1 MTSLHFNS
9 VFPWWLVAI
18 VAVVGAVL
26 LGRWYW
32 REARYVASPWC
43 WLLPALRSFAFL
55 LIVLMLAGP
64 SLHHRTYEG
73 EMSRVRVLLDLSRS
87 MAISDQPSP
96 AIDNSQISTE
106 ASEQVP
112 RPRIEIVKEWLLGDA
127 SMEADALKGWL
138 GRQSGQHRVELYSVA
153 DVDSRKQTAESN
165 LLWDSAKG
173 MSEDRGVTL
182 IADGQ
187 VSKLGEGVASQIE
200 AKPAAL
206 ILISDGQNNDGMSLA
221 RAAEQASVAK
231 VPVFAIGVG
240 PVREPDD
247 LGILRIEHS
256 QRVFRTDLVRGA
268 LEVKESIPRGTP
280 YRVKVK
286 HLEKV
291 VWEKDFDS
299 ENQGVRRIEFEIP
312 AESLVDAAKSNLNR
326 SSENATLP
334 IDLSFDIET
343 NATEVSTEN
352 NHGETTLWG
361 VNRQSRILMLD
372 RRGGW
377 EPRYIKNALTRDI
390 AWDVD
395 FSIGQP
401 KLDANVLPKTRN
413 LLFEYDLILMTV
425 ETISILNEEQQNW
438 IRDFVAESGGGLI
451 LIDSKNNLTVPS
463 IQDPLLDLMP
473 VRSLTQPKQPKL
485 TKLFIASNAADQ
497 VAMQLA
503 ADTPSSQALWQ
514 SLQVPRSIR
523 ECELSPGSEALLES
537 SEEASDSKQVL
548 LATKLYGQGRV
559 VYMNHDESWR
569 WRYGVADIYH
579 QRFWNQMCNW
589 TMRTPFAVNET
600 FASLDAGLRMV
611 ATSDQVTIRANLKT
625 TQNQVP
631 DNLNVQA
638 VLLRNDE
645 PFGVF
650 PMTRES
656 DSRGFY
662 RVTTGPFPEGRYR
675 VQLQASGIPQD
686 ALAIET
692 DFLVQSNKDLELAS
706 LSCNTEALEQLARS
720 TGGRFL
726 PLDQAESISD
736 LLQRFQTGKWIET
749 VTLLWQSYPWFATI
763 MMLLAL
769 EWVLRKRT
777 GLI

>member
-1 MTSLHFNS
+1 MTSLQFDP
-9 VFPWWLVAI
+9 VFPWWMVAM

-32 REARYVASPWC
+32 RESRYLASPWR
-43 WLLPALRSFAFL
+43 WLLPTLRSSAFL
-55 LIVLMLAGP
+55 LIVLMLTGP
-64 SLHHRTYEG
+64 SLQHRIYEG

-87 MAISDQPSP
+87 MSISDQPSP
-96 AIDNSQISTE
+96 PTDNTLVPAE
-106 ASEQVP
+106 ASEQVS
-112 RPRIEIVKEWLLGDA
+112 RTRIEIVKEWLMGDA
-127 SMEADALKGWL
+127 QMGADAPKGWL
-138 GRQSGQHRVELYSVA
+138 ERGSREHRVELVSVA
-153 DVDSRKQTAESN
+153 EVDSGKQTVESK
-165 LLWDSAKG
+165 LLWDSSTG
-173 MSEDRGVTL
+173 MSADQRFSL
-182 IADGQ
+182 IADGD
-187 VSKLGEGVASQIE
+187 VSKLGESVASQI
-200 AKPAAL
+200 ASKPAAL
-206 ILISDGQNNDGMSLA
+206 ILISDGQNNEGMNLA
-221 RAAEQASVAK
+221 QAAEQATAAK
-231 VPVFAIGVG
+231 IPVYAIGVG

-247 LGILRIEHS
+247 LGILKIEHS
-256 QRVFRTDLVRGA
+256 QRVFRTDLVRGS
-268 LEVKESIPRGTP
+268 LEAKESIPRGTP

-286 HLEKV
+286 HFGKV
-291 VWEKDFDS
+291 VWEKDFES

-312 AESLVDAAKSNLNR
+312 AESLVDAAKSKLNR
-326 SSENATLP
+326 SSENATIP
-334 IDLSFDIET
+334 IDLSFSIET
-343 NATEVSTEN
+343 NAIEVSTEN
-352 NHGETTLWG
+352 NHGETSLWG

-401 KLDANVLPKTRN
+401 NLEVNVFPKTRN

-438 IRDFVAESGGGLI
+438 VRDFVAESGGGLI

-463 IQDPLLDLMP
+463 IQDPLMDLMP
-473 VRSLTQPKQPKL
+473 VRSLTQPKQPTL
-485 TKLFIASNAADQ
+485 TKLFIASNATEQ
-497 VAMQLA
+497 VAIQLA
-503 ADTPSSQALWQ
+503 ADTQSSQALWQ
-514 SLQVPRSIR
+514 SLPVPRSIR

-537 SEEASDSKQVL
+537 SEEASNSKQVL
-548 LATKLYGQGRV
+548 VATKLYGQGRI

-569 WRYGVADIYH
+569 WRYGVADTYH

-600 FASLDAGLRMV
+600 FASLDTGLRMV
-611 ATSDQVTIRANLKT
+611 TTSDQVTIRANLKP

-645 PFGVF
+645 PYGLL
-650 PMTRES
+650 PMTRDS

-662 RVTTGPFPEGRYR
+662 RITTGPFPEGRYR
-675 VQLQASGIPQD
+675 VQLQASGIPLD
-686 ALAIET
+686 ALAIES
-692 DFLVQSNKDLELAS
+692 DFLVQSDRDLELAS

-720 TGGRFL
+720 TGGKFL
-726 PLDQAESISD
+726 SLDQAESISD
-736 LLQRFQTGKWIET
+736 LLQQFQTGKWNET

-763 MMLLAL
+763 MTLLAL

>member
-32 REARYVASPWC
+32 RESRYVASPWC
-43 WLLPALRSFAFL
+43 WLLPVLRSFAFL

>member
-32 REARYVASPWC
+32 RESRYVASPWC

-401 KLDANVLPKTRN
+401 KLDANVFPKTRN

>member
-1 MTSLHFNS
+1 
-9 VFPWWLVAI
+9 
-18 VAVVGAVL
+18 
-26 LGRWYW
+26 
-32 REARYVASPWC
+32 
-43 WLLPALRSFAFL
+43 
-55 LIVLMLAGP
+55 
-64 SLHHRTYEG
+64 
-73 EMSRVRVLLDLSRS
+73 
-87 MAISDQPSP
+87 
-96 AIDNSQISTE
+96 
-106 ASEQVP
+106 
-112 RPRIEIVKEWLLGDA
+112 
-127 SMEADALKGWL
+127 
-138 GRQSGQHRVELYSVA
+138 
-153 DVDSRKQTAESN
+153 
-165 LLWDSAKG
+165 
-173 MSEDRGVTL
+173 
-182 IADGQ
+182 
-187 VSKLGEGVASQIE
+187 
-200 AKPAAL
+200 
-206 ILISDGQNNDGMSLA
+206 
-221 RAAEQASVAK
+221 
-231 VPVFAIGVG
+231 
-240 PVREPDD
+240 
-247 LGILRIEHS
+247 
-256 QRVFRTDLVRGA
+256 
-268 LEVKESIPRGTP
+268 
-280 YRVKVK
+280 
-286 HLEKV
+286 
-291 VWEKDFDS
+291 
-299 ENQGVRRIEFEIP
+299 
-312 AESLVDAAKSNLNR
+312 
-326 SSENATLP
+326 
-334 IDLSFDIET
+334 
-343 NATEVSTEN
+343 
-352 NHGETTLWG
+352 
-361 VNRQSRILMLD
+361 
-372 RRGGW
+372 
-377 EPRYIKNALTRDI
+377 
-390 AWDVD
+390 
-395 FSIGQP
+395 
-401 KLDANVLPKTRN
+401 
-413 LLFEYDLILMTV
+413 
-425 ETISILNEEQQNW
+425 
-438 IRDFVAESGGGLI
+438 
-451 LIDSKNNLTVPS
+451 
-463 IQDPLLDLMP
+463 MP